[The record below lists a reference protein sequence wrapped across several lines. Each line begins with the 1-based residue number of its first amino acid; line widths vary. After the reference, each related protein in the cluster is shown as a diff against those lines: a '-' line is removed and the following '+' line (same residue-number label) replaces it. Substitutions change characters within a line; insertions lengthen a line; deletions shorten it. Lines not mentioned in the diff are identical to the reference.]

1 VSTRRALL
9 FSFLDRYSGL
19 VISVIASMVIA
30 RLLPPS
36 ELGIFSVAMALLLLA
51 STVRDMGAGQYIV
64 QVRELTPSRISAV
77 WTIQLGIGTTL
88 ALMTAA
94 AAIPA
99 AHFYDEPKITSV
111 LAVMAVGYL
120 INPFGSITYALLMRE
135 MRFERIALMRFSA
148 SLSSAAVSIALAY
161 RGHGVM
167 SLAWGSLAA
176 TVANAL
182 IAQWVR
188 PSDTPWGLNFK
199 GVAEVIGFSGRIA
212 GTSVI
217 TTVVNATPDFLLG
230 KFQDMHAAGLYSRS
244 NGLVAMFSRLIMDAI
259 QGVAVSFFSQQ
270 RREGLDM
277 KPAFLKAMSYI
288 TVLNWVF
295 CALLALLAL
304 PLTGVLYG
312 SQWDESVAL
321 TRWLALGGAFAAPV
335 TLCAIA
341 CTAAGRTDLLMRA
354 TFIAGCVTAAAAVT
368 GALHDLDMLGRL
380 LALASLCGALIWLLS
395 VRRTV
400 GFTWTELLR
409 VLLHSAA
416 TAVLAL
422 LLPAALMA
430 LYFHDAPLNRL
441 LTLIL
446 VGGLGLLSAPLAA
459 CLSRHPIAAELSRLF
474 KQTLGRVF
482 TRRRE
487 NR

>member
-1 VSTRRALL
+1 MSTRRALL

-19 VISVIASMVIA
+19 VISVVSSMVIA

-64 QVRELTPSRISAV
+64 QVQELTPARISAV
-77 WTIQLGIGTTL
+77 WTIQIGIGASL
-88 ALMTAA
+88 ALLTAA

-99 AHFYDEPKITSV
+99 ARFYEEPKITGV
-111 LAVMAVGYL
+111 LAVMAIGYL
-120 INPFGSITYALLMRE
+120 INPFGSIAYALLMRE

-148 SLSSAAVSIALAY
+148 ALSSAAVSITLAY

-176 TVANAL
+176 TVVNAL

-199 GVAEVIGFSGRIA
+199 GVPEVMGFSGRIA

-217 TTVVNATPDFLLG
+217 TTVVNSTPDFLLG

-270 RREGLDM
+270 RRDGQDM

-295 CALLALLAL
+295 CALLALLAF

-312 SQWDESVAL
+312 DQWDESVAL
-321 TRWLALGGAFAAPV
+321 TRWLALGGACAAPV

-354 TFIAGCVTAAAAVT
+354 TFIAGCFTACAAIAGT
-368 GALHDLDMLGRL
+368 LHSLEMLGQL
-380 LALASLCGALIWLLS
+380 LALASLCGTVIWLMT
-395 VRRTV
+395 VRATV
-400 GFTWTELLR
+400 GFGWRELLA
-409 VLLHSAA
+409 VLARSAST
-416 TAVLAL
+416 TALAL
-422 LLPAALMA
+422 LLPTGLMA
-430 LYFHDAPLNRL
+430 LYFQDGPLNRL

-446 VGGLGLLSAPLAA
+446 LGSFGLACAPMAA
-459 CLSRHPIAAELSRLF
+459 LIGRHPIAAELRHVF
-474 KQTLGRVF
+474 KQTLGKTFIRK
-482 TRRRE
+482 RE
-487 NR
+487 N